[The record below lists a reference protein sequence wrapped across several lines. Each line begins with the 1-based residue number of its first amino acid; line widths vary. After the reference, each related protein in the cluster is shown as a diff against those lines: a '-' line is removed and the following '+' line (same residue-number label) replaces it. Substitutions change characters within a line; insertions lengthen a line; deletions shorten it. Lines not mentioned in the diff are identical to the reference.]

1 MKRTANS
8 RASRFSTT
16 QAGSKPDIPD
26 RLSSPD
32 LPEPHQIFSGAGYV
46 VSGMNEN
53 EVDQLGSDTDDDA
66 ASDSPPPTKRPKTS
80 TKPGRKPRISKNAR
94 NISGE
99 KTQKATA
106 VDPKLK
112 RIILV
117 IPSIVDGLN
126 DKKMFDNV
134 DEVDFDTVL
143 ATIHESLE
151 CTSYKVLP
159 ELSYKLEGAPAKSSA
174 SRLSS
179 EVDWQICVD
188 DALAAQI
195 KKKTNVKVNVLVD
208 QAYMNALKKKQQG
221 TKKGKSKNSG
231 GAKEKE
237 KKAVVKTVHL
247 DGSSDID
254 ENGDVVVEDAENGSG
269 SGILDA
275 EKKHLERLMKRYS
288 TCKFF
293 GSEVACK
300 VNKWNE
306 HVPLTI
312 NQLQAWATA
321 LNFGQQGVTLDIP
334 PKSTSFSDFH
344 HSISTRTPARKA
356 EQVPAYASTPV
367 TSNPYTAEFGG
378 FLGAF
383 AAAQFMAAGHS
394 TPAFPMTPS
403 APRPSHATHHSSP
416 ELPSSDPYDETEAN
430 PYPTI
435 DSFLLALSSREPR

>member
-1 MKRTANS
+1 MGSSRSSYAKRMKRTANT

-26 RLSSPD
+26 RHDSNVLTEEEQD
-32 LPEPHQIFSGAGYV
+32 DD
-46 VSGMNEN
+46 

-66 ASDSPPPTKRPKTS
+66 ASDSPPPTKKPKTS

-134 DEVDFDTVL
+134 DEVDFDTIL

-188 DALAAQI
+188 DVLAAQI
-195 KKKTNVKVNVLVD
+195 KKKNQRKSECIGGP
-208 QAYMNALKKKQQG
+208 G
-221 TKKGKSKNSG
+221 TSIGIWW
-231 GAKEKE
+231 
-237 KKAVVKTVHL
+237 TL
-247 DGSSDID
+247 
-254 ENGDVVVEDAENGSG
+254 
-269 SGILDA
+269 SGIL
-275 EKKHLERLMKRYS
+275 
-288 TCKFF
+288 
-293 GSEVACK
+293 G
-300 VNKWNE
+300 
-306 HVPLTI
+306 
-312 NQLQAWATA
+312 
-321 LNFGQQGVTLDIP
+321 
-334 PKSTSFSDFH
+334 
-344 HSISTRTPARKA
+344 
-356 EQVPAYASTPV
+356 
-367 TSNPYTAEFGG
+367 
-378 FLGAF
+378 
-383 AAAQFMAAGHS
+383 
-394 TPAFPMTPS
+394 
-403 APRPSHATHHSSP
+403 
-416 ELPSSDPYDETEAN
+416 
-430 PYPTI
+430 
-435 DSFLLALSSREPR
+435 